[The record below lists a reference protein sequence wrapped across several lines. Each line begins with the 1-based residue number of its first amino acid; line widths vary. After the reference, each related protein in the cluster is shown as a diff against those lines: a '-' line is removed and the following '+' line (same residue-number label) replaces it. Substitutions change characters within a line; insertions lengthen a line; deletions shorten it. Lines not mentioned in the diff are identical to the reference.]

1 MIFAIQS
8 QFFHLYE
15 VLKPDMTYRTDAA
28 INIIILCLIILYL
41 LQKYPELLDSF
52 IRMRKIIQY
61 IEDEYRTISAD
72 YARQLS
78 PKTGALL
85 ARIDLICEPKRVM
98 NSTGKEGKSLENPT
112 N

>member
-1 MIFAIQS
+1 MQLTQEEFDREKRYLGLMLFAKQM
-8 QFFHLYE
+8 LR
-15 VLKPDMTYRTDAA
+15 DG
-28 INIIILCLIILYL
+28 LIT
-41 LQKYPELLDSF
+41 
-52 IRMRKIIQY
+52 
-61 IEDEYRTISAD
+61 EDEYRTISAD

>member
-1 MIFAIQS
+1 M
-8 QFFHLYE
+8 LR
-15 VLKPDMTYRTDAA
+15 DG
-28 INIIILCLIILYL
+28 LIT
-41 LQKYPELLDSF
+41 
-52 IRMRKIIQY
+52 
-61 IEDEYRTISAD
+61 EDEYRTISAD

>member
-1 MIFAIQS
+1 MQLTQEEFGREKRYLGLMHFVKQM
-8 QFFHLYE
+8 LR
-15 VLKPDMTYRTDAA
+15 DG
-28 INIIILCLIILYL
+28 LIT
-41 LQKYPELLDSF
+41 
-52 IRMRKIIQY
+52 
-61 IEDEYRTISAD
+61 EDEYRTISSD
-72 YARQLS
+72 YARKLS

>member
-1 MIFAIQS
+1 MQLTQEEFDREKRYLGLMHFVKQM
-8 QFFHLYE
+8 LR
-15 VLKPDMTYRTDAA
+15 DG
-28 INIIILCLIILYL
+28 LIT
-41 LQKYPELLDSF
+41 
-52 IRMRKIIQY
+52 
-61 IEDEYRTISAD
+61 EDEYRQISTD

-85 ARIDLICEPKRVM
+85 VRIDLICEPKRVM

>member
-1 MIFAIQS
+1 MQLTQEEFDREKRYLGLMHFAKQM
-8 QFFHLYE
+8 LR
-15 VLKPDMTYRTDAA
+15 DG
-28 INIIILCLIILYL
+28 LIT
-41 LQKYPELLDSF
+41 
-52 IRMRKIIQY
+52 
-61 IEDEYRTISAD
+61 EDEYRTISAD

>member
-1 MIFAIQS
+1 MRMTKAEFENERRYQGLMYFLKQMLRDGLIF
-8 QFFHLYE
+8 
-15 VLKPDMTYRTDAA
+15 
-28 INIIILCLIILYL
+28 
-41 LQKYPELLDSF
+41 
-52 IRMRKIIQY
+52 
-61 IEDEYRTISAD
+61 EDEYCQLCTE
-72 YARQLS
+72 YAQRLS

>member
-1 MIFAIQS
+1 MQLTQEEFDREKRYLGLMHFVKQM
-8 QFFHLYE
+8 LR
-15 VLKPDMTYRTDAA
+15 DG
-28 INIIILCLIILYL
+28 LIT
-41 LQKYPELLDSF
+41 
-52 IRMRKIIQY
+52 
-61 IEDEYRTISAD
+61 EDEYRTISDD

>member
-1 MIFAIQS
+1 MHFAKQM
-8 QFFHLYE
+8 LR
-15 VLKPDMTYRTDAA
+15 DG
-28 INIIILCLIILYL
+28 LIT
-41 LQKYPELLDSF
+41 
-52 IRMRKIIQY
+52 
-61 IEDEYRTISAD
+61 EDEYRTISAD

-98 NSTGKEGKSLENPT
+98 NSTGKEGKSLENPK

>member
-1 MIFAIQS
+1 MQLTLEEFDRERRYLGLMHFAKQMRR
-8 QFFHLYE
+8 
-15 VLKPDMTYRTDAA
+15 DG
-28 INIIILCLIILYL
+28 LIT
-41 LQKYPELLDSF
+41 
-52 IRMRKIIQY
+52 
-61 IEDEYRTISAD
+61 EDEYRTISAD